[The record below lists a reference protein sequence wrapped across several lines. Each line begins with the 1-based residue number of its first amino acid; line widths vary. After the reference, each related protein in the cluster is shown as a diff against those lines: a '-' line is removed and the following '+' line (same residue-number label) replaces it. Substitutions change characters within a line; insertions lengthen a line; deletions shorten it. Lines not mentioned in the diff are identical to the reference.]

1 MTGNNN
7 TRVYHNSMSDHND
20 NHNNDY
26 SKEQESNTSY
36 SSLSTSS
43 SISNRFNI
51 LSIIETFIEQIFHIR
66 KTLLGVSISAIIMAP
81 IAIGLSVFL
90 LRHQSFF
97 AILETEN
104 EFGIVL
110 SVLLG
115 VIIIISLVW
124 LIVGIRQYRLID
136 CWNKRY
142 GDYIR
147 EKQEIDRT
155 IASQYSEDTAT
166 NTNTNDHY

>member
-1 MTGNNN
+1 MTGNN
-7 TRVYHNSMSDHND
+7 TRVYHNSMLDHSD
-20 NHNNDY
+20 NHNHNDF
-26 SKEQESNTSY
+26 SKEQESNTSH
-36 SSLSTSS
+36 SSLSTSTS
-43 SISNRFNI
+43 TSNRFNI

-90 LRHQSFF
+90 LRHPSFF

-115 VIIIISLVW
+115 VIIIISLV
-124 LIVGIRQYRLID
+124 
-136 CWNKRY
+136 
-142 GDYIR
+142 
-147 EKQEIDRT
+147 
-155 IASQYSEDTAT
+155 
-166 NTNTNDHY
+166 

>member
-1 MTGNNN
+1 ML
-7 TRVYHNSMSDHND
+7 DHSD

-26 SKEQESNTSY
+26 NTEQESNTSH
-36 SSLSTSS
+36 SSLSTSTS
-43 SISNRFNI
+43 TSNRFNI

-90 LRHQSFF
+90 LRHPSFF

-124 LIVGIRQYRLID
+124 LIVGISQYRLIGS
-136 CWNKRY
+136 WNKRY
-142 GDYIR
+142 GNYIR
-147 EKQEIDRT
+147 EKQEIDRM

-166 NTNTNDHY
+166 TNTNTNDR